1 MKIGISNIAMKAA
14 ERVAGAVMAEEL
26 GYDSLWYGE
35 HIVLPNHTVYPVN
48 PQPYGPQE
56 LLDPFV
62 LLAGLAAKTSRIRL
76 ATGIVML
83 PLRAPIMA
91 ARQILGVDHVSNG
104 RFDMA
109 VGLGWHPD
117 EFEAS
122 GTEMHNRG
130 ARLDEQLDF
139 INRLFQPGDTAFEGK
154 FYRVAPTSFEPKP
167 IQKPRPP
174 FLVGGGSEAA
184 LRRAARWDG
193 WYGVVNTVDQ
203 FKQAKE
209 RIEGFRREYGREGA
223 PFEYV
228 LVFHEGMPCKGAP
241 RPEEIESFL
250 AAGAHRVVVTPW
262 GYDYEN
268 ALVRIAQFARE
279 VGLKA

>member
-1 MKIGISNIAMKAA
+1 MKVGISNIAMKAA

-35 HIVLPNHTVYPVN
+35 HIVLPRHTVYPVN

-91 ARQILGVDHVSNG
+91 ARQILGVDHISNG

-122 GTEMHNRG
+122 GTEMKNRG

-139 INRLFQPGDTAFEGK
+139 INQLFQPGDITFEGK
-154 FYRVAPTSFEPKP
+154 FYKVAQTSFEPKP

-193 WYGVVNTVDQ
+193 WYGVVNTVDE
-203 FKQAKE
+203 FKRAQD
-209 RIEGFRREYGREGA
+209 RIEGFRREYGRENA

-228 LVFHEGMPCKGAP
+228 LVFHEGMPCRGAP
-241 RPEEIESFL
+241 RPEEIETL
-250 AAGAHRVVVTPW
+250 LVAGAHRVVVTPW

-268 ALVRIAQFARE
+268 ALPRIAQYARE
-279 VGLKA
+279 IGLSA